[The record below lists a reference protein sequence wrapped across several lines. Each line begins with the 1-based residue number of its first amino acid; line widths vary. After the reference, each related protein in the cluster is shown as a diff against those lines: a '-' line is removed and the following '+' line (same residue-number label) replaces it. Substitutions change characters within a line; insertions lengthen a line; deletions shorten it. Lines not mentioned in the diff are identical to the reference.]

1 VGVRLRVGPVP
12 PGHSLDVVTPARD
25 LAFRTAHRIP
35 IVAGTSA
42 LLVAAVCAGI
52 PGVTDAQTIGDVFRK
67 ANPAVVVIRAKG
79 RDVEGPGGLTRFTET
94 GSGVLVSADGK
105 IMTAA
110 HVVHAMDEIA
120 VEFLGG
126 ETVPAH
132 VVNSEPAADLSLL
145 KLDRIPKGVSP
156 ARLGDSDAVRVGDQ
170 ILIVG
175 APYGLSHSMSA
186 GWISAKWPA
195 NSVYH
200 SMPLAEFLQT
210 DATIN
215 TGNSGGP
222 MFNMA
227 GEVIGIVSHNISKS
241 GGSEGLGFVVTM
253 NTAKR
258 LLLERPSFWSG
269 LEGRMLTGP
278 IAQILNLPQPT
289 GYLVKS
295 VARGSAGDA
304 VGLRGGTVLA
314 TIMGESLV
322 VGGDIILTVQG
333 VPVGEASD
341 HRRVRDIL
349 QSIPPGGEFTMT
361 VLRLGR
367 VIELKGRHP

>member
-1 VGVRLRVGPVP
+1 MTQASLVAFLAGV
-12 PGHSLDVVTPARD
+12 
-25 LAFRTAHRIP
+25 
-35 IVAGTSA
+35 A
-42 LLVAAVCAGI
+42 LLPS
-52 PGVTDAQTIGDVFRK
+52 PGQADAQTLGDVFRLV
-67 ANPAVVVIRAKG
+67 NPSVVVIRAKG
-79 RDVEGPGGLTRFTET
+79 SDVEGAGGLTRFTET

-110 HVVHAMDEIA
+110 HVVHSMDEIN

-126 ETVPAH
+126 ETVPAR
-132 VVNSEPAADLSLL
+132 VVSSEPAADLSLL
-145 KLDRIPKGVSP
+145 QLQRVPAGARV
-156 ARLGDSDAVRVGDQ
+156 ARLADSDRVRVGDPVF
-170 ILIVG
+170 IVG

-186 GWISAKWPA
+186 GWISARWPA
-195 NSVYH
+195 NSVYRA
-200 SMPLAEFLQT
+200 MPLAEFLQT

-222 MFNMA
+222 MFDMA
-227 GEVIGIVSHNISKS
+227 GEVIGVVSHNISKS
-241 GGSEGLGFVVTM
+241 GGSEGLGFVVTI

-269 LEGRMLTGP
+269 LEGQFISGP

-295 VARGSAGDA
+295 VAKGSAGEA

-314 TIMGESLV
+314 TIMGEQLV
-322 VGGDIILTVQG
+322 VGGDIILKVHG
-333 VPVGEASD
+333 VPVGDVSE
-341 HRRVRDIL
+341 HRRVRDL
-349 QSIPPGGEFTMT
+349 MDTIPPGGEFTMT
-361 VLRLGR
+361 VLRLGQ